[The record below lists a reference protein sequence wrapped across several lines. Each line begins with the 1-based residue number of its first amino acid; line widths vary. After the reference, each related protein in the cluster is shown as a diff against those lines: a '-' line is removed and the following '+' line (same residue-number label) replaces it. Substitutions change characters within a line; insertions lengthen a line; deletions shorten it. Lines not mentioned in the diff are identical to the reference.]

1 MQVFDLPVSHI
12 ERQLVAAEALI
23 KDIQGMLKVIPTE
36 DFPSGPQAV
45 MDYRK
50 KFIAQTLVLADIA
63 QCLVS
68 KSIIPHNVAPGEE

>member
-12 ERQLVAAEALI
+12 ERQLVAAE
-23 KDIQGMLKVIPTE
+23 VIPTE